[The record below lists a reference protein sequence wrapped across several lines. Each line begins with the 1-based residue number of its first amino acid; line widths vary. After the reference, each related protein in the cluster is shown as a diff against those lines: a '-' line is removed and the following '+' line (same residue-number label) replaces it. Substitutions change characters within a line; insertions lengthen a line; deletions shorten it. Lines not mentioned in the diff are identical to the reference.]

1 MKTVP
6 TLVAALAMVA
16 AEGSLAQEFP
26 KPGPE
31 HEQLKRL
38 AGEWDALVKCQMP
51 ASDGSSSTQESKGE
65 YTAKLDVGGYFLVT
79 EFKCHLGGQAFHGRG
94 LNGYD
99 PFKKKYVGVWVDSMS
114 PSVYMLEGAFDESGK
129 VYTETMTGP
138 DPQGKPMKMRMTTEI
153 QDNEHLHVKM
163 FGPGD
168 GGKETLMMEIAY
180 TRKK

>member
-1 MKTVP
+1 MAV
-6 TLVAALAMVA
+6 LA
-16 AEGSLAQEFP
+16 AEWSPAQEFP
-26 KPGPE
+26 KPGAE

-51 ASDGSSSTQESKGE
+51 ASDGSSSTQESKGQ

-79 EFKCHLGGQAFHGRG
+79 EFKCQLGGQAFQGRG

-99 PFKKKYVGVWVDSMS
+99 PFKKKYVGVWVDSMG
-114 PSVYMLEGAFDESGK
+114 PSIYPVEGAFDESGK

-138 DPQGKPMKMRMTTEI
+138 NPQGKPMKMRMTTEI
-153 QDNEHLHVKM
+153 KDNDHLRFKM
-163 FGPGD
+163 FVTGED
-168 GGKETLMMEIAY
+168 GKETPMMEIAY